1 MFGFFKRNSAQN
13 KQLTEAGVKRSRD
26 RWFGRVL
33 DLLRSSKLDDSVW
46 DQLEEILVSAD
57 VGVDS
62 SIRIIAVSYT
72 HLTLPTSDLV

>member
-57 VGVDS
+57 VGVDTS
-62 SIRIIAVSYT
+62 LRIIE
-72 HLTLPTSDLV
+72 

>member
-62 SIRIIAVSYT
+62 SLRIIEELKNLSLI
-72 HLTLPTSDLV
+72 HI